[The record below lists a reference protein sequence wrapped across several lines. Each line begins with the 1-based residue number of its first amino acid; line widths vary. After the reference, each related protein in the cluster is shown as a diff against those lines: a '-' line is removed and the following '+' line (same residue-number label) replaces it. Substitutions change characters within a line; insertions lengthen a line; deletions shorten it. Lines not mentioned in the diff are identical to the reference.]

1 MPRLRILRESLD
13 NHKVILK
20 VGNKSIVLFETDDV
34 LEATRCARFLHT
46 HMYLIEEFYA
56 KTLTLKEL
64 NTIIL
69 DSIKLVSPSRQ
80 AHKAWMLLHP
90 YIEESKNV

>member
-20 VGNKSIVLFETDDV
+20 VGNKSIILFETDDV
-34 LEATRCARFLHT
+34 LEATRCARFLHM
-46 HMYLIEEFYA
+46 HMELVEQFYA
-56 KTLTLKEL
+56 CTMTHAEL
-64 NTIIL
+64 NVIIS
-69 DSIKLVSPSRQ
+69 DAIKLISPSRQ